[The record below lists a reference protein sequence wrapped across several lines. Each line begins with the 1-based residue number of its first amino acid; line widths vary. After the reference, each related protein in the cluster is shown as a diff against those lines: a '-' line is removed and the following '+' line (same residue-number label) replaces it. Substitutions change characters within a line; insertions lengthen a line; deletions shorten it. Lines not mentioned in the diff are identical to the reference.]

1 MPLTPDALAQRLE
14 NDWLGEPFPGS
25 ALESAD
31 RFAGAV
37 ANWFSGATAASFPVA
52 TAMPRRPQLTAAA
65 AGALA
70 AGLGPA
76 AGQLLA
82 LAAASYLAG
91 QTFGAGT
98 ATFPLAVAAGVAGIT
113 AAFNHRELSN
123 SARAQQIA
131 LATYA
136 MTVSTIVTFPA
147 PLPPAPIL

>member
-1 MPLTPDALAQRLE
+1 MQSSTCPQNMDLKYQVRSDVACLNCRVLAADE
-14 NDWLGEPFPGS
+14 AEP
-25 ALESAD
+25 A
-31 RFAGAV
+31 
-37 ANWFSGATAASFPVA
+37 
-52 TAMPRRPQLTAAA
+52 RRPQLSVAA
-65 AGALA
+65 AGALG

-98 ATFPLAVAAGVAGIT
+98 ATFPAALAVGMAGIT
-113 AAFNHRELSN
+113 AAFNNLELSN

-131 LATYA
+131 LAVYL
-136 MTVSTIVTFPA
+136 MTISTIVVFPA